1 MTRVIK
7 LPEISVEAEWVGNNL
22 RVDAWTLLPSGECL
36 VYREPATVHPT
47 CKVRDQIETAQ
58 IERALRG
65 LINHITRS
73 KESA

>member
-1 MTRVIK
+1 MITIK
-7 LPEISVEAEWVGNNL
+7 IPEITITAVWEDDRLDVVARADVSEDL
-22 RVDAWTLLPSGECL
+22 RL
-36 VYREPATVHPT
+36 VYTGAAFAHPA

>member
-1 MTRVIK
+1 MTTIK
-7 LPEISVEAEWVGNNL
+7 IPEITITAVWYGNRLNVEARADVSEDL
-22 RVDAWTLLPSGECL
+22 RLFHTAG
-36 VYREPATVHPT
+36 ATVHPT

-65 LINHITRS
+65 LINRITS